1 MRLKPA
7 GGHILER
14 DAKQYGPQQQKNI
27 VVPGNFPKT
36 FVQQPEAFMV
46 KEEKSRHFKTQAL
59 ASTGGSKSKPR
70 LWA

>member
-14 DAKQYGPQQQKNI
+14 HAKQYRPQQQKTI

-36 FVQQPEAFMV
+36 SVQQPEAFMV
-46 KEEKSRHFKTQAL
+46 KEEESRHFKTQAL
-59 ASTGGSKSKPR
+59 ASTGGSKGKPR